1 MRSLARLV
9 VCVILASSTTLG
21 DDPCANMTVGAVKN
35 GTAIPKIPMNAFSTD
50 IRVIILNKNMTIDAK
65 EYADEA
71 MKAGALVMYFN
82 GSRTTLILDYKNNQV
97 YTFGSQAGTSD
108 KNNDLC
114 TATNMTADIDTQL
127 FGGSNSSSGAS
138 MPHMFSTSRILQLA
152 NNSVMIGRQTLDS
165 GIPADH
171 WSACMHWS
179 QMNSTFRVDYYF
191 TVANYTSPSGPQP
204 VPAQAEVQGITTHP
218 NGTVTKF
225 HHIYQYVNFR
235 PYIDDPENM
244 LNTPPG
250 VFCLQRSSPVK
261 VPNLKNSFYYQEEI
275 IDPNLS
281 DTSELSIWYNYD
293 MQLLRY
299 DSRQAPITTSTTL
312 SGLGPTPS
320 SMTSVQGCNMP
331 LIRAIK
337 SAA

>member
-1 MRSLARLV
+1 MLSPHPIIRCACVDPDIREVTALHMPQHFRSLARLV

-152 NNSVMIGRQTLDS
+152 NNSV
-165 GIPADH
+165 GIPLSVIAPSFSREASNPGYLLKMMELWRGRHSGHLPTTLLPADL
-171 WSACMHWS
+171 SLS
-179 QMNSTFRVDYYF
+179 QHKLKFRV
-191 TVANYTSPSGPQP
+191 
-204 VPAQAEVQGITTHP
+204 
-218 NGTVTKF
+218 
-225 HHIYQYVNFR
+225 
-235 PYIDDPENM
+235 
-244 LNTPPG
+244 
-250 VFCLQRSSPVK
+250 
-261 VPNLKNSFYYQEEI
+261 
-275 IDPNLS
+275 
-281 DTSELSIWYNYD
+281 
-293 MQLLRY
+293 
-299 DSRQAPITTSTTL
+299 
-312 SGLGPTPS
+312 
-320 SMTSVQGCNMP
+320 
-331 LIRAIK
+331 
-337 SAA
+337 